1 MVKSILEM
9 AKNRLT
15 FYKETDETLLID
27 YQTEV
32 YFLLQSYFKKTDL
45 EVEVENT
52 YKPLERI
59 LIADYTAY
67 EFIKREILK
76 NIAGEGGEAASGGK
90 LLKKAKADVAET
102 EFEYAKA
109 EDGNRLV
116 MRAGQILE
124 ELKKS
129 ICEKARTL
137 GIALPLCT
145 VAFDADDIRPFYSFS
160 Q

>member
-1 MVKSILEM
+1 
-9 AKNRLT
+9 
-15 FYKETDETLLID
+15 
-27 YQTEV
+27 
-32 YFLLQSYFKKTDL
+32 
-45 EVEVENT
+45 
-52 YKPLERI
+52 
-59 LIADYTAY
+59 
-67 EFIKREILK
+67 
-76 NIAGEGGEAASGGK
+76 
-90 LLKKAKADVAET
+90 
-102 EFEYAKA
+102 
-109 EDGNRLV
+109 